1 MSVKVAINGFGRIGR
16 LAFRQMFGAEGYEVV
31 AINDL
36 TSPKMLAH
44 LLKYDSAQGR
54 YEKADTVVAGEDSI
68 TVDGKTIK
76 IYAEKDAARD
86 LLAEALKTVDYGKTE
101 IFARIN
107 PLSTEFGEDD
117 VRVLVPAGLRRMRLA
132 MCEKPEQ
139 VKELD
144 DLLTEVEKEHGIE
157 VGSCKIQCSLETP
170 LAVMNA
176 VSIATASPRVTSI
189 SFGAEDFTRT
199 LGAER
204 TKEGKEIFMAR
215 SLVVMAAA
223 IAGVDAIDT
232 VWSDLDD
239 EEGFRNEVKTSAN
252 MGFAGKSCIHPSQVK
267 IVHEI
272 FTPTKEE
279 LEKSLEIVKAAE
291 AADIS
296 KGGVIT
302 VNGKMVDIPVI
313 AKAEK
318 VVRLAKSAGMIK

>member
-1 MSVKVAINGFGRIGR
+1 MEKRARRTMLFSPAN
-16 LAFRQMFGAEGYEVV
+16 
-31 AINDL
+31 N
-36 TSPKMLAH
+36 PKMLVTAH
-44 LLKYDSAQGR
+44 LYGPDCVLFDL
-54 YEKADTVVAGEDSI
+54 EDA
-68 TVDGKTIK
+68 VK
-76 IYAEKDAARD
+76 YAEKDAARD
-86 LLAEALKTVDYGKTE
+86 LLAEVLKTVDYGKTE

>member
-1 MSVKVAINGFGRIGR
+1 MERRSRR
-16 LAFRQMFGAEGYEVV
+16 TMMFAP
-31 AINDL
+31 ANN
-36 TSPKMLAH
+36 PKMLVTAH
-44 LLKYDSAQGR
+44 LYGPDCVIFDLEDAVKY
-54 YEKADTVVAGEDSI
+54 AD
-68 TVDGKTIK
+68 
-76 IYAEKDAARD
+76 KDAARD
-86 LLAEALKTVDYGKTE
+86 LLAEALKVVDYGDTE

-107 PLSTEFGEDD
+107 PLYTEFGKDD
-117 VRVLVPAGLRRMRLA
+117 VRILVPAGLRRMRLA

-170 LAVMNA
+170 LAIMNA
-176 VSIATASPRVTSI
+176 VQIATASPRVTSI

-204 TKEGKEIFMAR
+204 TKAGKEIFMAR
-215 SLVVMAAA
+215 SMVVMAAA

-232 VWSDLDD
+232 VWADIADV
-239 EEGFRNEVKTSAN
+239 EGFKEEVKTSIN
-252 MGFAGKSCIHPSQVK
+252 LGFAGKSCVHPSQVK
-267 IVHEI
+267 IIHDI
-272 FTPTKEE
+272 FTPSEEE
-279 LEKSLEIVKAAE
+279 LEKSLAIVKAAQE
-291 AADIS
+291 ADIS

-313 AKAEK
+313 SKAEK

>member
-1 MSVKVAINGFGRIGR
+1 MERRARR
-16 LAFRQMFGAEGYEVV
+16 TMMFAP
-31 AINDL
+31 ANN
-36 TSPKMLAH
+36 PKMLVTAH
-44 LLKYDSAQGR
+44 LYGPDCVLFDLEDAVKY
-54 YEKADTVVAGEDSI
+54 AD
-68 TVDGKTIK
+68 
-76 IYAEKDAARD
+76 KDAARD
-86 LLAEALKTVDYGKTE
+86 LLAEALKVVDYGDTE

-107 PLSTEFGEDD
+107 PLSTEFGKDD
-117 VRVLVPAGLRRMRLA
+117 VRVLVPAGLRKMRLA
-132 MCEKPEQ
+132 MCETPEQ

-144 DLLTEVEKEHGIE
+144 QLLTEVEKEHGIE
-157 VGSCKIQCSLETP
+157 NGDCKIQCSLETP

-199 LGAER
+199 MGAER
-204 TKEGKEIFMAR
+204 TKEGKELFVAR
-215 SLVVMAAA
+215 TMVVMAAA
-223 IAGVDAIDT
+223 IVGVDAIDT

-239 EEGFRNEVKTSAN
+239 EEGFKAEVKASMN
-252 MGFAGKSCIHPSQVK
+252 LGFAGKSCIHPSQVK
-267 IVHEI
+267 IVHKI
-272 FTPTKEE
+272 FTPNKEE

-291 AADIS
+291 AANIN

>member
-1 MSVKVAINGFGRIGR
+1 MEKRARRTMLFAPAN
-16 LAFRQMFGAEGYEVV
+16 
-31 AINDL
+31 N
-36 TSPKMLAH
+36 PKMLVTAH
-44 LLKYDSAQGR
+44 HYGADCVLFDLEDAVKY
-54 YEKADTVVAGEDSI
+54 AD
-68 TVDGKTIK
+68 
-76 IYAEKDAARD
+76 KDAARD
-86 LLAEALKTVDYGKTE
+86 LLAEALKTVDYGDTE

-107 PLSTEFGEDD
+107 PLSTEFGRDD
-117 VRVLVPAGLRRMRLA
+117 VKILVPAGLRKMRLA
-132 MCEKPEQ
+132 MCETPKQ

-144 DLLTEVEKEHGIE
+144 ELLTEVEKEYEIE
-157 VGSCKIQCSLETP
+157 NGDCKIQCSLETP

-199 LGAER
+199 MGAER
-204 TKEGKEIFMAR
+204 TKEGKELFVAR
-215 SLVVMAAA
+215 TMVVMAAA

-239 EEGFRNEVKTSAN
+239 EEGFKAEVKTSMN
-252 MGFAGKSCIHPSQVK
+252 LGFAGKSCIHPSQIK
-267 IVHEI
+267 IVHKI
-272 FTPTKEE
+272 FTPNKEE
-279 LEKSLEIVKAAE
+279 LEKSLEIVRAAE
-291 AADIS
+291 AANIN

>member
-1 MSVKVAINGFGRIGR
+1 MERRARR
-16 LAFRQMFGAEGYEVV
+16 TMMFAP
-31 AINDL
+31 ANN
-36 TSPKMLAH
+36 PKMLVTAH
-44 LLKYDSAQGR
+44 LYGPDCVLFDLEDAVKY
-54 YEKADTVVAGEDSI
+54 AD
-68 TVDGKTIK
+68 
-76 IYAEKDAARD
+76 KDAARD
-86 LLAEALKTVDYGKTE
+86 LLAEALKVVDYGDTE

-107 PLSTEFGEDD
+107 PLSTEFGKDD
-117 VRVLVPAGLRRMRLA
+117 VKILVPAGLRKMRLA
-132 MCEKPEQ
+132 MCETPEQ

-144 DLLTEVEKEHGIE
+144 QLLTEVEKEHGIE
-157 VGSCKIQCSLETP
+157 NGDCKIQCSLETP

-199 LGAER
+199 MGAER
-204 TKEGKEIFMAR
+204 TKEGKELFVAR
-215 SLVVMAAA
+215 TMVVMAAA
-223 IAGVDAIDT
+223 IVGVDAIDT

-239 EEGFRNEVKTSAN
+239 EEGFKAEVKTSMN
-252 MGFAGKSCIHPSQVK
+252 LGFAGKSCIHPSQVK
-267 IVHEI
+267 IVHKI
-272 FTPTKEE
+272 FTPNKEE

-291 AADIS
+291 AANIN

>member
-1 MSVKVAINGFGRIGR
+1 M
-16 LAFRQMFGAEGYEVV
+16 MFAP
-31 AINDL
+31 ANN
-36 TSPKMLAH
+36 PKMLVTAH
-44 LLKYDSAQGR
+44 LYGPDCVLFDLEDAVKY
-54 YEKADTVVAGEDSI
+54 AD
-68 TVDGKTIK
+68 
-76 IYAEKDAARD
+76 KDAARD
-86 LLAEALKTVDYGKTE
+86 LLAEALKVVDYGDTE

-107 PLSTEFGEDD
+107 PLSTEFGKDD
-117 VRVLVPAGLRRMRLA
+117 VKILVPAGLRKMRLA
-132 MCEKPEQ
+132 MCETPEQ

-144 DLLTEVEKEHGIE
+144 QLLTEVEKEHGIE
-157 VGSCKIQCSLETP
+157 NGDCKIQCSLETP

-199 LGAER
+199 MGAER
-204 TKEGKEIFMAR
+204 TKEGKELFVAR
-215 SLVVMAAA
+215 TMVVMAAA
-223 IAGVDAIDT
+223 IVGVDAIDT

-239 EEGFRNEVKTSAN
+239 EEGFKAEVKTSMN
-252 MGFAGKSCIHPSQVK
+252 LGFAGKSCIHPSQVK
-267 IVHEI
+267 IVHKI
-272 FTPTKEE
+272 FTPNKEE

-291 AADIS
+291 AANIN

>member
-1 MSVKVAINGFGRIGR
+1 MERRARR
-16 LAFRQMFGAEGYEVV
+16 TMMFAP
-31 AINDL
+31 ANN
-36 TSPKMLAH
+36 PKMLVTAH
-44 LLKYDSAQGR
+44 LYGPDCVLFDLEDAVKY
-54 YEKADTVVAGEDSI
+54 AD
-68 TVDGKTIK
+68 
-76 IYAEKDAARD
+76 KDAARD
-86 LLAEALKTVDYGKTE
+86 LLAEALKVVDYGDTE

-107 PLSTEFGEDD
+107 PLSTEFGKDD
-117 VRVLVPAGLRRMRLA
+117 VRVLVPAGLRKMRLA
-132 MCEKPEQ
+132 MCETPEQ
-139 VKELD
+139 IKELD
-144 DLLTEVEKEHGIE
+144 QLLTEVEKEHGIE
-157 VGSCKIQCSLETP
+157 NGDCKIQCSLETP

-199 LGAER
+199 MGAER
-204 TKEGKEIFMAR
+204 TKEGKELFVAR
-215 SLVVMAAA
+215 TMVVMAAA

-239 EEGFRNEVKTSAN
+239 EEGFKEEVKTSMN
-252 MGFAGKSCIHPSQVK
+252 LGFAGKSCIHPSQVK
-267 IVHEI
+267 IVHKI
-272 FTPTKEE
+272 FTPNKEE

-291 AADIS
+291 AANIN

>member
-1 MSVKVAINGFGRIGR
+1 MEKRARRTMLFAPAN
-16 LAFRQMFGAEGYEVV
+16 
-31 AINDL
+31 N
-36 TSPKMLAH
+36 PKMLVTAH
-44 LLKYDSAQGR
+44 LYGADCVLFDLEDAVKY
-54 YEKADTVVAGEDSI
+54 AD
-68 TVDGKTIK
+68 
-76 IYAEKDAARD
+76 KDAARD
-86 LLAEALKTVDYGKTE
+86 LLAEALKTVDYGDTE

-107 PLSTEFGEDD
+107 PLSTEFGRDD
-117 VRVLVPAGLRRMRLA
+117 VKILVPAGLRKMRLA
-132 MCEKPEQ
+132 MCETPEQ

-144 DLLTEVEKEHGIE
+144 ELLTEVEKEYEIE
-157 VGSCKIQCSLETP
+157 NGACKIQCSLETP

-199 LGAER
+199 MGAER
-204 TKEGKEIFMAR
+204 TKEGKELFVAR
-215 SLVVMAAA
+215 TMVVMAAA

-239 EEGFRNEVKTSAN
+239 EEGFKAEVKTSMN
-252 MGFAGKSCIHPSQVK
+252 LGFAGKSCIHPSQIK
-267 IVHEI
+267 IVHKV
-272 FTPTKEE
+272 FTPNKEE
-279 LEKSLEIVKAAE
+279 LEKSLEIVRAAE
-291 AADIS
+291 AANIN

>member
-1 MSVKVAINGFGRIGR
+1 MERRARR
-16 LAFRQMFGAEGYEVV
+16 TMMFAP
-31 AINDL
+31 ANN
-36 TSPKMLAH
+36 PKMLVTAH
-44 LLKYDSAQGR
+44 LYGPDCVLFDLEDAVKYA
-54 YEKADTVVAGEDSI
+54 V
-68 TVDGKTIK
+68 
-76 IYAEKDAARD
+76 KDAARD
-86 LLAEALKTVDYGKTE
+86 LLAEALKVVDYGDTE

-107 PLSTEFGEDD
+107 PLSTEFGKDD
-117 VRVLVPAGLRRMRLA
+117 VRVLVPAGLRKMRLA
-132 MCEKPEQ
+132 MCETPEQ

-144 DLLTEVEKEHGIE
+144 QLLTKVEKEHGIE
-157 VGSCKIQCSLETP
+157 NGACKIQCSLETP

-176 VSIATASPRVTSI
+176 VSIATASSRVTSI

-199 LGAER
+199 MGAER
-204 TKEGKEIFMAR
+204 TKEGKELFVAR
-215 SLVVMAAA
+215 TMVVMAAA

-239 EEGFRNEVKTSAN
+239 EEGFKEEVKTSMN
-252 MGFAGKSCIHPSQVK
+252 LGFAGKSCIHPSQVK
-267 IVHEI
+267 IVHKI
-272 FTPTKEE
+272 FTPNKEE

-291 AADIS
+291 AANIN